1 MGLETSSSRD
11 APKEDVGDAHDDQ
24 LGRTSLSGGLR
35 RGPLPK
41 PLLRR
46 FTQMRECY
54 SYVKNTGMGSDFD
67 DSITSVHVVIFN
79 VKAIK
84 SKLWTMETFA
94 KVSMCCRSCHR
105 RGCGVFSHAPMSSLF
120 VFLSLCFCVV
130 PRGVVLTSIL
140 TMWFDVA
147 FA

>member
-1 MGLETSSSRD
+1 ME
-11 APKEDVGDAHDDQ
+11 AFHQHHDDQ

-46 FTQMRECY
+46 CTQMRECY
-54 SYVKNTGMGSDFD
+54 SYIKNTGIMGSDFD

-120 VFLSLCFCVV
+120 VFLSLFRCHIVTCKALFR
-130 PRGVVLTSIL
+130 PLQRDKI
-140 TMWFDVA
+140 W
-147 FA
+147 